1 MGLATK
7 ASIHYVIQ
15 LKNIKKMNEQLINS
29 LQRAIGV
36 KKVLLGAD
44 VSARYEH
51 IWTMNT
57 PLNAMAVVL
66 PSTTEE
72 VSAIMKICYAHN
84 QPVVVHGGLTN
95 LVGSTKTKSNEL
107 VISTERLNQIEEI
120 DPSSRTM
127 TVQAGV
133 ILETIQQAAKKE
145 DLLFPLNFGAKGSAQ
160 IGGIIS
166 TNAGGLRVFRYG
178 MTRNLILGLEVVLA
192 DGTIISSLKKIIK
205 DNSAYDLKQLFIG
218 TEGTLGIVCKAVL
231 KLVEAPKSR
240 NGAWLGVSSYK
251 KVIQLLKFLD
261 KELAGTLSG
270 FELVWQSAFK
280 ALTSPPASVKSPLPY
295 DYPYYVLV
303 ETLGGNQ
310 QKDLERLQ
318 ELLETAMT
326 DNLIADAAIAFTNSD
341 LEWFWQIRED
351 VHVMIGA
358 CQNNQQ
364 YDISIPIPKIGK
376 YVEKSIKKLYK
387 IPEINLVFTLGH
399 VADGNIHFSIGKTR
413 QSKKLIHQINKI
425 IYKPLKKLGG
435 SISAEHGIG
444 LDKKAYLK
452 LSRSPEE
459 IALMETLK
467 RSMDSK
473 GLLNRGKVLG

>member
-1 MGLATK
+1 
-7 ASIHYVIQ
+7 
-15 LKNIKKMNEQLINS
+15 MNEQVINA

-36 KKVLLGAD
+36 KKVLLGED
-44 VSARYEH
+44 VSSRYEH
-51 IWTMNT
+51 IWTMNES
-57 PLNAMAVVL
+57 LNAMAVVL

-72 VSAIMKICYAHN
+72 VSSIMKICYAYD

-95 LVGSTKTKSNEL
+95 LVGSTKTNKNEL
-107 VISTERLNQIEEI
+107 VISTERLNKIEEI
-120 DPSSRTM
+120 DASSRTM

-133 ILETIQQAAKKE
+133 ILENIQQAASKE

-160 IGGIIS
+160 IGGVIS
-166 TNAGGLRVFRYG
+166 TNAGGLRVFKYG
-178 MTRNLILGLEVVLA
+178 MTRNLILGIEAVLA
-192 DGTIISSLKKIIK
+192 DGTVISSMKKIIK

-218 TEGTLGIVCKAVL
+218 SEGTLGIITKAVL

-240 NGAWLGVSSYK
+240 NGAWLGVTSYE

-270 FELVWQSAFK
+270 FELVWQDAFK

-295 DYPYYVLV
+295 EYPYYVLI
-303 ETLGGNQ
+303 ETLGSHQ
-310 QKDLERLQ
+310 EKDFKTMQ
-318 ELLETAMT
+318 DLLETALNT
-326 DNLIADAAIAFTNSD
+326 NLIADAAIAFNKSD
-341 LEWFWQIRED
+341 LDWFWQIRED
-351 VHVMIGA
+351 VHVMIGR

-364 YDISIPIPKIGK
+364 YDISIPIPQIGK
-376 YVEKSIKKLYK
+376 YVNKTINKLFE
-387 IPEINLVFTLGH
+387 IPEIDLVYALGH
-399 VADGNIHFSIGKTR
+399 VADGNIHFSIGKSK
-413 QSKKLIHQINKI
+413 QSEKLIHQVNKV

-444 LDKKAYLK
+444 VDKKAYLK

-459 IALMETLK
+459 LVLMLTLK

-473 GLLNRGKVLG
+473 GILNRGKVLDFHK

>member
-1 MGLATK
+1 
-7 ASIHYVIQ
+7 
-15 LKNIKKMNEQLINS
+15 MNEQVINA

-44 VSARYEH
+44 VSSRYEH
-51 IWTMNT
+51 IWTMDQ

-72 VSAIMKICYAHN
+72 VSTIMKICFAHN
-84 QPVVVHGGLTN
+84 QAVVVHGGLTN
-95 LVGSTKTKSNEL
+95 LVGSTKTQAHEL
-107 VISTERLNQIEEI
+107 VISTERLNQIEEV
-120 DPSSRTM
+120 DAGSRTM
-127 TVQAGV
+127 VVQAGV
-133 ILETIQQAAKKE
+133 ILETIQQAAKDRE
-145 DLLFPLNFGAKGSAQ
+145 LLFPLNFGAKGSAQ
-160 IGGIIS
+160 IGGVIS

-192 DGTIISSLKKIIK
+192 DGTIISSMKKIIK
-205 DNSAYDLKQLFIG
+205 DNSGYDLKQLFIG
-218 TEGTLGIVCKAVL
+218 SEGTLGIITKAVL

-240 NGAWLGVSSYK
+240 NSAWIGLTSYK
-251 KVIQLLKFLD
+251 KVIRLLKFLD

-303 ETLGGNQ
+303 ETLGSHQ
-310 QKDLERLQ
+310 QKDLETLQ
-318 ELLETAMT
+318 ALLETAM
-326 DNLIADAAIAFTNSD
+326 NEKLITDAAIAFTESD
-341 LEWFWQIRED
+341 LNWFWQIRED

-376 YVEKSIKKLYK
+376 YVEKTVKKLFE
-387 IPEINLVFTLGH
+387 IPEVNLVYPLGH
-399 VADGNIHFSIGKTR
+399 VADGNIHFSIGKTK
-413 QSKKLIHQINKI
+413 QSKKLIHQVNKT

-444 LDKKAYLK
+444 LDKKAYLAH
-452 LSRSPEE
+452 SRSPAE
-459 IALMETLK
+459 IALMKTLK
-467 RSMDSK
+467 QSMDPK
-473 GLLNRGKVLG
+473 GILNNGKVIE